1 MLRRNGLARLLNHG
15 PFATKLPQLRKIAA
29 CTMGR
34 ALLSKRYYQ
43 GPAIYDQRFKDLY
56 RQNLEIAKQQPN
68 YREHEWEDHSKPA
81 GICLGIRGTMPWQ
94 QHQMRYERMR
104 RCLKC
109 GIVAKHTNSDGWTM
123 FSHSRMVAAV
133 AAPDEEKRNAGHTKD
148 MLQLSSSM
156 ADLYG
161 CCGRPA

>member
-68 YREHEWEDHSKPA
+68 YREHEWEDYSKPV

-94 QHQMRYERMR
+94 QHQVRYERMR

-123 FSHSRMVAAV
+123 FSHSRIVAAV

-148 MLQLSSSM
+148 MSQLSSSM